1 MVSLSTRS
9 SSGEIPLWKREA
21 VRCAL
26 KIFVGAWVD
35 AFNRADAEALAAF
48 YEDNAINH
56 QVAEEPVEGREA
68 IREMFENG
76 FARTEMVCIIENL
89 FEDGEWAI

>member
-1 MVSLSTRS
+1 MRPKD
-9 SSGEIPLWKREA
+9 I
-21 VRCAL
+21 
-26 KIFVGAWVD
+26 VGAWVD

-68 IREMFENG
+68 IREMFANG
-76 FARTEMVCIIENL
+76 FARTAMVCIIENVFL
-89 FEDGEWAI
+89 LPVVAAHAAAYARQPASLS